1 MMTYGGHM
9 AGYGL
14 LGGVWGWLIGLGI
27 VVILGAVIYFAISNN
42 RRGTSTSDALEILKI
57 KFAQGEISIEE
68 YQNRKNVLSGK

>member
-14 LGGVWGWLIGLGI
+14 LGGVWGWLIGLGL

-42 RRGTSTSDALEILKI
+42 RRVTPSSDALEILKT
-57 KFAQGEISIEE
+57 KFAKGEISIEE
-68 YQNRKNVLSGK
+68 YQNRKSVLSGK